1 MQPILL
7 LRWETS
13 SEMTYVELA
22 LGQQELYILNLDS
35 VSFRHLLLGS
45 WVWVVT
51 RYQTLSCFL
60 FGKWGTLKQ
69 WQQQL
74 IHLSPE
80 TICLSCFLAYTPVSS
95 DRSWCHTPHHC
106 FLWLT
111 FVSCLFIVLP
121 LQLDCKHL
129 AFLER
134 LKLYYFFYS
143 PCLVHGR
150 TQGIQT
156 GEFQFALSCLSKHV
170 LLWGRESSEVA
181 LFPSKLAIGRLGL
194 NK

>member
-1 MQPILL
+1 MFHSRNLNQDLAEPWLSNCSGPCWALL
-7 LRWETS
+7 HRQNPRPRSRL
-13 SEMTYVELA
+13 
-22 LGQQELYILNLDS
+22 
-35 VSFRHLLLGS
+35 SFSFFHSQRVL
-45 WVWVVT
+45 
-51 RYQTLSCFL
+51 
-60 FGKWGTLKQ
+60 
-69 WQQQL
+69 
-74 IHLSPE
+74 
-80 TICLSCFLAYTPVSS
+80 PVSGW
-95 DRSWCHTPHHC
+95 SWCHTPHHC